1 MRKSADPRCAR
12 SLFAQFFITPGH
24 RRGNGCSTA
33 LRRQEIG
40 LIRRLL
46 SVKLCLMKISKPGLI
61 LSSVG
66 LGLTLVF
73 CGQGTNSTLSREQQ
87 ILRQTIAGLDAN
99 ANSLPSKDQLLADV
113 ERLHKEGKISGE
125 QFETFKKNINEQYV
139 ASSGPT
145 NPEAQAKTQKLLEQK
160 IAELNAGQQ
169 TAVAPS
175 NPEVQVKAQQAL
187 QQKLKEP
194 QRAVPAQAGTGTVAE
209 QALHQKIAELNV
221 EPKPAPPLSAPK
233 AQAKAKQAPKQK
245 LSEPPKAVP
254 AQAET
259 GTVAGPKQRQEGTEW
274 NSGRKPDPPKYTPK
288 AQAKAKPAPK
298 QKLSEPPKAVPAQTE
313 TGAVAEQTLHQKIAE
328 LNVEPKP
335 APPLSAPK
343 AQAKAKPAPKQKL
356 SEPPK
361 AGPDQAETGTDAEQ
375 RRHQK
380 IDELNVE
387 PKPAPPPS
395 APKAQAKRKQA
406 PKQKLSEPPKAVP
419 AQAETGTVAEQTL
432 HQKIAELNVEQKP
445 APPPSAPKAQA
456 KAKQAA
462 KQKIR
467 DPQTGVRA
475 HAETVTVGEQA
486 LHQKIAES
494 RTEEKTN
501 FVPEAAG
508 ATLTPELEARAR
520 ELMRLKIA
528 GDRNSGSVQ
537 PQSNPEAQAKA
548 VAILNQS
555 ETELKAG
562 IRPDTTEQTRI
573 LRLKIAESRG
583 TITPA
588 EAAQPVAGPA
598 TQSAGVNAQLA
609 AVPTRGTPA
618 IGASPVTFQTSNK
631 TGLARLNELTEL
643 YKADKITPSE
653 YHHERAKIVATL

>member
-1 MRKSADPRCAR
+1 
-12 SLFAQFFITPGH
+12 
-24 RRGNGCSTA
+24 
-33 LRRQEIG
+33 
-40 LIRRLL
+40 
-46 SVKLCLMKISKPGLI
+46 
-61 LSSVG
+61 
-66 LGLTLVF
+66 
-73 CGQGTNSTLSREQQ
+73 
-87 ILRQTIAGLDAN
+87 
-99 ANSLPSKDQLLADV
+99 
-113 ERLHKEGKISGE
+113 
-125 QFETFKKNINEQYV
+125 
-139 ASSGPT
+139 
-145 NPEAQAKTQKLLEQK
+145 
-160 IAELNAGQQ
+160 
-169 TAVAPS
+169 
-175 NPEVQVKAQQAL
+175 VQVKAQQAL

-233 AQAKAKQAPKQK
+233 AQAKAKP
-245 LSEPPKAVP
+245 
-254 AQAET
+254 
-259 GTVAGPKQRQEGTEW
+259 
-274 NSGRKPDPPKYTPK
+274 
-288 AQAKAKPAPK
+288 
-298 QKLSEPPKAVPAQTE
+298 
-313 TGAVAEQTLHQKIAE
+313 
-328 LNVEPKP
+328 
-335 APPLSAPK
+335 
-343 AQAKAKPAPKQKL
+343 
-356 SEPPK
+356 
-361 AGPDQAETGTDAEQ
+361 
-375 RRHQK
+375 
-380 IDELNVE
+380 
-387 PKPAPPPS
+387 
-395 APKAQAKRKQA
+395 A

-432 HQKIAELNVEQKP
+432 HQKIAELNVEPKP

-462 KQKIR
+462 KQKIS
-467 DPQTGVRA
+467 DPQKGVRA
-475 HAETVTVGEQA
+475 KAETVTVGDQA
-486 LHQKIAES
+486 PRQKIAEL

-609 AVPTRGTPA
+609 A
-618 IGASPVTFQTSNK
+618 
-631 TGLARLNELTEL
+631 
-643 YKADKITPSE
+643 
-653 YHHERAKIVATL
+653 

>member
-1 MRKSADPRCAR
+1 
-12 SLFAQFFITPGH
+12 
-24 RRGNGCSTA
+24 
-33 LRRQEIG
+33 
-40 LIRRLL
+40 
-46 SVKLCLMKISKPGLI
+46 MKISKPGLI

-73 CGQGTNSTLSREQQ
+73 CGQSTNPTLTREQQ
-87 ILRQTIAGLDAN
+87 ILRQTIAGLNTN

-125 QFETFKKNINEQYV
+125 QFETFKKNVNQQYV
-139 ASSGPT
+139 APSGPT

-160 IAELNAGQQ
+160 IAELNAGRQ

-187 QQKLKEP
+187 QQKLREP
-194 QRAVPAQAGTGTVAE
+194 QRGVPAQA
-209 QALHQKIAELNV
+209 
-221 EPKPAPPLSAPK
+221 
-233 AQAKAKQAPKQK
+233 
-245 LSEPPKAVP
+245 
-254 AQAET
+254 
-259 GTVAGPKQRQEGTEW
+259 
-274 NSGRKPDPPKYTPK
+274 
-288 AQAKAKPAPK
+288 
-298 QKLSEPPKAVPAQTE
+298 E
-313 TGAVAEQTLHQKIAE
+313 TGAVAEQTLRQKIAE
-328 LNVEPKP
+328 LNAEQKP
-335 APPLSAPK
+335 APPPSAPK

-356 SEPPK
+356 SEP
-361 AGPDQAETGTDAEQ
+361 Q
-375 RRHQK
+375 R
-380 IDELNVE
+380 
-387 PKPAPPPS
+387 
-395 APKAQAKRKQA
+395 
-406 PKQKLSEPPKAVP
+406 AVP
-419 AQAETGTVAEQTL
+419 AQAETGAVAEQAL
-432 HQKIAELNVEQKP
+432 HQKIADVSAAQKP

-462 KQKIR
+462 KQKVR

-475 HAETVTVGEQA
+475 HAETVTVGE
-486 LHQKIAES
+486 QKIAES

-528 GDRNSGSVQ
+528 GDRNNGSVQ
-537 PQSNPEAQAKA
+537 PQSIPEAQAKA
-548 VAILNQS
+548 VAIPNQS

-562 IRPDTTEQTRI
+562 IRPDTAEQTRI
-573 LRLKIAESRG
+573 LRLKVAESRG

-588 EAAQPVAGPA
+588 EAAQAVARPA

-653 YHHERAKIVATL
+653 YHHERAKIVASL

>member
-1 MRKSADPRCAR
+1 
-12 SLFAQFFITPGH
+12 
-24 RRGNGCSTA
+24 
-33 LRRQEIG
+33 
-40 LIRRLL
+40 
-46 SVKLCLMKISKPGLI
+46 MKISKPGLI

-73 CGQGTNSTLSREQQ
+73 CGQGTNPATTREQQ
-87 ILRQTIAGLDAN
+87 ILRQTIAGLNTN

-125 QFETFKKNINEQYV
+125 QFETFKKNINEQYM

-160 IAELNAGQQ
+160 IAELKAGQQ
-169 TAVAPS
+169 TAVAPA
-175 NPEVQVKAQQAL
+175 NPEVHVKAQQAL
-187 QQKLKEP
+187 QQKLSEP
-194 QRAVPAQAGTGTVAE
+194 QRAVPAQAETGAVAE
-209 QALHQKIAELNV
+209 LTLRQKIAELNA
-221 EPKPAPPLSAPK
+221 EQKPAPPPSAPK

-245 LSEPPKAVP
+245 LSEPP
-254 AQAET
+254 
-259 GTVAGPKQRQEGTEW
+259 R
-274 NSGRKPDPPKYTPK
+274 
-288 AQAKAKPAPK
+288 
-298 QKLSEPPKAVPAQTE
+298 
-313 TGAVAEQTLHQKIAE
+313 
-328 LNVEPKP
+328 
-335 APPLSAPK
+335 
-343 AQAKAKPAPKQKL
+343 
-356 SEPPK
+356 
-361 AGPDQAETGTDAEQ
+361 
-375 RRHQK
+375 
-380 IDELNVE
+380 
-387 PKPAPPPS
+387 
-395 APKAQAKRKQA
+395 
-406 PKQKLSEPPKAVP
+406 AVP

-432 HQKIAELNVEQKP
+432 HQKIAELNAEQKPAPPPSVPKAQAKAKPAPKQKLIEPPRVVPAQAETGTVAEQVLHQKIADVSAAQKP

-462 KQKIR
+462 KQKVR

-562 IRPDTTEQTRI
+562 IRPDTAEQTRI

-588 EAAQPVAGPA
+588 EVAQAVAGPA

-631 TGLARLNELTEL
+631 TGLARLNELTDL
-643 YKADKITPSE
+643 YKVDKITPSE

>member
-1 MRKSADPRCAR
+1 
-12 SLFAQFFITPGH
+12 
-24 RRGNGCSTA
+24 
-33 LRRQEIG
+33 
-40 LIRRLL
+40 
-46 SVKLCLMKISKPGLI
+46 MKISKPGLI

-73 CGQGTNSTLSREQQ
+73 CGQGTSPTLTREQQ
-87 ILRQTIAGLDAN
+87 ILRQTIAGLNTN

-139 ASSGPT
+139 AASSPT

-169 TAVAPS
+169 TAVAPA
-175 NPEVQVKAQQAL
+175 NTEVQVKAQQAL

-194 QRAVPAQAGTGTVAE
+194 QRGVPAQA
-209 QALHQKIAELNV
+209 
-221 EPKPAPPLSAPK
+221 
-233 AQAKAKQAPKQK
+233 
-245 LSEPPKAVP
+245 
-254 AQAET
+254 
-259 GTVAGPKQRQEGTEW
+259 
-274 NSGRKPDPPKYTPK
+274 
-288 AQAKAKPAPK
+288 
-298 QKLSEPPKAVPAQTE
+298 E
-313 TGAVAEQTLHQKIAE
+313 TGAVAEQTLRQKIAE
-328 LNVEPKP
+328 LN
-335 APPLSAPK
+335 A
-343 AQAKAKPAPKQKL
+343 
-356 SEPPK
+356 
-361 AGPDQAETGTDAEQ
+361 
-375 RRHQK
+375 
-380 IDELNVE
+380 
-387 PKPAPPPS
+387 
-395 APKAQAKRKQA
+395 
-406 PKQKLSEPPKAVP
+406 
-419 AQAETGTVAEQTL
+419 
-432 HQKIAELNVEQKP
+432 EQKP

-462 KQKIR
+462 KQKLSEPPRALPAQAETGAVAEQTLHQKITDVSAAQKPAPPPSAPKAQAKAKQAPKQKLSEPPRAVPAQAETGTVAEQTLRQKIAELNAEQKPAPPPSAPKALAKAKQAPKQKLSEPQKAVPAQAETGTVAEQALHQKIADVSAAQKPAPPPSAPKALAKAKQAAKQKVR

-475 HAETVTVGEQA
+475 RAETVTVGDQVTR
-486 LHQKIAES
+486 QNIAES

-501 FVPEAAG
+501 FVPETAG

-537 PQSNPEAQAKA
+537 PQANPEAQAKA

-555 ETELKAG
+555 EAELRAG
-562 IRPDTTEQTRI
+562 IRPDTAEQTRI

-588 EAAQPVAGPA
+588 EAAQAVAGPA
-598 TQSAGVNAQLA
+598 TQSAGVDAQLA
-609 AVPTRGTPA
+609 AVPTRATPA

>member
-1 MRKSADPRCAR
+1 
-12 SLFAQFFITPGH
+12 
-24 RRGNGCSTA
+24 
-33 LRRQEIG
+33 
-40 LIRRLL
+40 
-46 SVKLCLMKISKPGLI
+46 MKISKPGLI

-73 CGQGTNSTLSREQQ
+73 CGQGTNPTPPTKEQQ
-87 ILRQTIAGLDAN
+87 ILRQTIAGLNN

-113 ERLHKEGKISGE
+113 ERLYKEGKISRE
-125 QFETFKKNINEQYV
+125 QLETFKRSINEQYV
-139 ASSGPT
+139 APSGTTDPD
-145 NPEAQAKTQKLLEQK
+145 AQAKAQKLLEQK
-160 IAELNAGQQ
+160 IVELNAGQK

-175 NPEVQVKAQQAL
+175 NPEVKGKAQQAL
-187 QQKLKEP
+187 QQKLLEP
-194 QRAVPAQAGTGTVAE
+194 QRAVPAQAETGAVAEQALRQKIAKLNAEQKPAPPPSTPKAQAKAKQAPKQKLSEPQRAVPAQAETVAE
-209 QALHQKIAELNV
+209 QALHQKIAELNA
-221 EPKPAPPLSAPK
+221 EPQPAPPPSAPK

-245 LSEPPKAVP
+245 LSEPQRGAP
-254 AQAET
+254 AQA
-259 GTVAGPKQRQEGTEW
+259 
-274 NSGRKPDPPKYTPK
+274 
-288 AQAKAKPAPK
+288 
-298 QKLSEPPKAVPAQTE
+298 E
-313 TGAVAEQTLHQKIAE
+313 TGAVAEQALHQKIAD
-328 LNVEPKP
+328 VG
-335 APPLSAPK
+335 A
-343 AQAKAKPAPKQKL
+343 AQQ
-356 SEPPK
+356 
-361 AGPDQAETGTDAEQ
+361 
-375 RRHQK
+375 
-380 IDELNVE
+380 
-387 PKPAPPPS
+387 
-395 APKAQAKRKQA
+395 
-406 PKQKLSEPPKAVP
+406 
-419 AQAETGTVAEQTL
+419 
-432 HQKIAELNVEQKP
+432 P

-462 KQKIR
+462 KQKLR

-475 HAETVTVGEQA
+475 HAETVTVGEQVM
-486 LHQKIAES
+486 HQKTVES

-528 GDRNSGSVQ
+528 ADRNSGSVQ

-548 VAILNQS
+548 VAILNQT

-588 EAAQPVAGPA
+588 EAAQAIAGPV
-598 TQSAGVNAQLA
+598 TQSAGVDAQLA

-631 TGLARLNELTEL
+631 TGLARLTELTEL

-653 YHHERAKIVATL
+653 YHHERAKIVTTL

>member
-1 MRKSADPRCAR
+1 
-12 SLFAQFFITPGH
+12 
-24 RRGNGCSTA
+24 
-33 LRRQEIG
+33 

-46 SVKLCLMKISKPGLI
+46 SVKLWLMKISKPGLI

-73 CGQGTNSTLSREQQ
+73 CGQGTNPTPPTKEQQ
-87 ILRQTIAGLDAN
+87 ILRQTITGLN
-99 ANSLPSKDQLLADV
+99 NTNPLPNKNQLLADV
-113 ERLHKEGKISGE
+113 ERLHKEGKISRE
-125 QFETFKKNINEQYV
+125 QLETFKKSINEQYV

-145 NPEAQAKTQKLLEQK
+145 EPDAQAKAQKLLEQK
-160 IAELNAGQQ
+160 ITELNAGQK
-169 TAVAPS
+169 TALAPS
-175 NPEVQVKAQQAL
+175 NPEVQGKAQQAL
-187 QQKLKEP
+187 QQKLREP
-194 QRAVPAQAGTGTVAE
+194 QRGVPAQ
-209 QALHQKIAELNV
+209 
-221 EPKPAPPLSAPK
+221 P
-233 AQAKAKQAPKQK
+233 
-245 LSEPPKAVP
+245 
-254 AQAET
+254 
-259 GTVAGPKQRQEGTEW
+259 
-274 NSGRKPDPPKYTPK
+274 
-288 AQAKAKPAPK
+288 
-298 QKLSEPPKAVPAQTE
+298 E
-313 TGAVAEQTLHQKIAE
+313 TGAVAEQALRQKIAE
-328 LNVEPKP
+328 LNAAQQP
-335 APPLSAPK
+335 APPPSAPK

-356 SEPPK
+356 SEP
-361 AGPDQAETGTDAEQ
+361 Q
-375 RRHQK
+375 R
-380 IDELNVE
+380 V
-387 PKPAPPPS
+387 
-395 APKAQAKRKQA
+395 
-406 PKQKLSEPPKAVP
+406 VP
-419 AQAETGTVAEQTL
+419 AQAETGAVAEQAL
-432 HQKIAELNVEQKP
+432 HQKIADVSAAQKP

-462 KQKIR
+462 KQKVR
-467 DPQTGVRA
+467 DPETGVRA
-475 HAETVTVGEQA
+475 HAETVVVGEQV
-486 LHQKIAES
+486 LHQQTES

-528 GDRNSGSVQ
+528 ADRNSGSVQ
-537 PQSNPEAQAKA
+537 PQPNPEAQAKA

-562 IRPDTTEQTRI
+562 LRPDTAEQTRI

-588 EAAQPVAGPA
+588 EATQAIAGPV

>member
-1 MRKSADPRCAR
+1 
-12 SLFAQFFITPGH
+12 
-24 RRGNGCSTA
+24 
-33 LRRQEIG
+33 
-40 LIRRLL
+40 
-46 SVKLCLMKISKPGLI
+46 MKISKPGLI

-73 CGQGTNSTLSREQQ
+73 CGQGTSPTLTREQQ
-87 ILRQTIAGLDAN
+87 ILRQTIAGLNTN

-139 ASSGPT
+139 APSGPT

-160 IAELNAGQQ
+160 IAELKAGQQ

-221 EPKPAPPLSAPK
+221 E
-233 AQAKAKQAPKQK
+233 
-245 LSEPPKAVP
+245 
-254 AQAET
+254 
-259 GTVAGPKQRQEGTEW
+259 
-274 NSGRKPDPPKYTPK
+274 
-288 AQAKAKPAPK
+288 
-298 QKLSEPPKAVPAQTE
+298 
-313 TGAVAEQTLHQKIAE
+313 
-328 LNVEPKP
+328 
-335 APPLSAPK
+335 
-343 AQAKAKPAPKQKL
+343 
-356 SEPPK
+356 
-361 AGPDQAETGTDAEQ
+361 
-375 RRHQK
+375 
-380 IDELNVE
+380 
-387 PKPAPPPS
+387 
-395 APKAQAKRKQA
+395 
-406 PKQKLSEPPKAVP
+406 
-419 AQAETGTVAEQTL
+419 
-432 HQKIAELNVEQKP
+432 QKP

-462 KQKIR
+462 KQKLSEPQKAVPAQAETGAVAEQTLHQKIADVSAAQKPALPPSAPKAQAKAKQAPKQKLSEPQKAVPAQAETGTVAEQALHQKIADVSAAQKPAPPPSAPKALAKAKQAAKQKVR

-475 HAETVTVGEQA
+475 RAETVTVGDQVTR
-486 LHQKIAES
+486 QNIAES

-501 FVPEAAG
+501 FVPETAG

-537 PQSNPEAQAKA
+537 PQANPEAQAKA

-555 ETELKAG
+555 EAELRAG
-562 IRPDTTEQTRI
+562 IRPDTAEQTRI

-588 EAAQPVAGPA
+588 EAAQAVAGPA
-598 TQSAGVNAQLA
+598 TQSAGVDGQLA
-609 AVPTRGTPA
+609 AVPTRATPA

>member
-1 MRKSADPRCAR
+1 
-12 SLFAQFFITPGH
+12 
-24 RRGNGCSTA
+24 
-33 LRRQEIG
+33 
-40 LIRRLL
+40 
-46 SVKLCLMKISKPGLI
+46 MKISKPGLI

-73 CGQGTNSTLSREQQ
+73 CGQGTNPATTREQQ
-87 ILRQTIAGLDAN
+87 ILRQTIAGLNTN

-221 EPKPAPPLSAPK
+221 EPNPAPPLSAPK

-259 GTVAGPKQRQEGTEW
+259 GTVA
-274 NSGRKPDPPKYTPK
+274 
-288 AQAKAKPAPK
+288 
-298 QKLSEPPKAVPAQTE
+298 
-313 TGAVAEQTLHQKIAE
+313 EQVLHQKIAD
-328 LNVEPKP
+328 V
-335 APPLSAPK
+335 SA
-343 AQAKAKPAPKQKL
+343 A
-356 SEPPK
+356 
-361 AGPDQAETGTDAEQ
+361 
-375 RRHQK
+375 
-380 IDELNVE
+380 
-387 PKPAPPPS
+387 
-395 APKAQAKRKQA
+395 
-406 PKQKLSEPPKAVP
+406 
-419 AQAETGTVAEQTL
+419 
-432 HQKIAELNVEQKP
+432 QKP

-462 KQKIR
+462 KQKVR

-528 GDRNSGSVQ
+528 GDRNNGSVQ

-562 IRPDTTEQTRI
+562 IHPDTAEQTRI

-588 EAAQPVAGPA
+588 EVAQAVAGPA

-631 TGLARLNELTEL
+631 TGLARLNELTDL

-653 YHHERAKIVATL
+653 YHHERAKIVTTL